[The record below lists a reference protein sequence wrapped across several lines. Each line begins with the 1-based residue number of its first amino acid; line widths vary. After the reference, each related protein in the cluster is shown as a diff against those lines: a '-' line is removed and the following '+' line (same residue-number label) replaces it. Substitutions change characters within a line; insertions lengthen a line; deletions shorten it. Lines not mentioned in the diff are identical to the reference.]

1 VHRLR
6 SLALSVTCVLAL
18 LFTARSSR
26 AQDYTHKSFL
36 IPRGG
41 VALEG
46 DPARPLLVDINV
58 SENSAFQ
65 PVTVPLN
72 VLFGVSDDV
81 TLGIVHER
89 GPCFNHCGRGFG
101 EPGDAQARYN
111 DAGFGILVRLTE
123 SHRLELDLNA
133 GVPIH
138 SFDPFVIGTRVGVLG
153 RVNFSNVA
161 FVFDPG
167 VYVGLNRRDRGNGDG
182 LFLPFWFYFQAT
194 ETVVP
199 FVGSGAMGPLNGFAD
214 GFRVPIE
221 GGMLFSVSRNV
232 DIGFML
238 GFGNALGH
246 GGNLRGRD
254 IGFLGRFVF

>member
-1 VHRLR
+1 VHSLR
-6 SLALSVTCVLAL
+6 SFTLSATCALAL
-18 LFTARSSR
+18 LLTARLSR

-46 DPARPLLVDINV
+46 DPARPLLVDINM
-58 SENSAFQ
+58 SENSAFR
-65 PVTVPLN
+65 PVNVPLN
-72 VLFGVSDDV
+72 LLFGVSEDV

-89 GPCFNHCGRGFG
+89 GPCFNQCGKF
-101 EPGDAQARYN
+101 YN

-194 ETVVP
+194 EVVVP

-221 GGMLFSVSRNV
+221 GGMLFSVSHDV

-246 GGNLRGRD
+246 GGNFRGRD